1 MADAVVEIRWYV
13 PERDGRGEVVVSDR
27 VMVNYDPGFDG
38 FARIVYRGF
47 QSMMKHELDEA
58 FHKDGVRVYDPH
70 A

>member
-1 MADAVVEIRWYV
+1 
-13 PERDGRGEVVVSDR
+13 
-27 VMVNYDPGFDG
+27 MVNYDPGFDG